1 MNYDE
6 IKLEIDELKEYIETA
21 LCKKCEQMKEE
32 LEALERKLLEI
43 SKQQQ

>member
-21 LCKKCEQMKEE
+21 LCKKCEEMKKQ
-32 LEALERKLLEI
+32 LESLETKLLEN
-43 SKQQQ
+43 SKKQ